1 MENGGWSGPHKHPP
15 PRPHHLT
22 LQVADTRHPYTSRG
36 ETSDNATTKQ
46 AQTLEKPCQNRLGTQ
61 QECAGHQERWRRLGQ
76 AEGAESKK
84 GCGYACAVRAHMQR
98 PKKPHL
104 QSHPTAQNTTTT
116 PAAHAKTQSHAH
128 NPNKNTM
135 RHLPTDMVESK
146 VCGNRDDKYPL
157 PLSSPQPGAELHRP
171 SPRRK
176 YQTRGVLR
184 YLCAVPERSA

>member
-1 MENGGWSGPHKHPP
+1 MAGGADRINTRRRGLTTSPYKWRKQDTHTHLEVIPRTTPPQAEAETIEN
-15 PRPHHLT
+15 
-22 LQVADTRHPYTSRG
+22 
-36 ETSDNATTKQ
+36 
-46 AQTLEKPCQNRLGTQ
+46 PCQSRLGTQ
-61 QECAGHQERWRRLGQ
+61 QDCAGHQERWRRLGQ

-128 NPNKNTM
+128 NPSKNTM

-184 YLCAVPERSA
+184 YFCAVPERSA